1 MRISPTRARL
11 ALAASALVAGVALAH
26 HSTAMFDM
34 NKDVVLNGTIKEF
47 QWTNPHTW
55 IVLTVPNGAGSDE
68 YGIEGMSPNYLARN
82 GWDKHTLRP
91 GDKVVMTIHPLK
103 DGRKG
108 GFNVSVKLPDGRLIY
123 NLPHLERPAAAPGA
137 ASAPAASAP
146 PATSGR

>member
-1 MRISPTRARL
+1 MRISPTGARL
-11 ALAASALVAGVALAH
+11 LLAATALVAGAAAAH

-34 NKDVVLNGTIKEF
+34 NKDVVLTGTIKEF

-55 IVLTVPNGAGSDE
+55 VVLTVPNGAATDE

-108 GFNVSVKLPDGRLIY
+108 GFNVSVKLPDGKLLY
-123 NLPHLERPAAAPGA
+123 NLPHLERPAAAPA
-137 ASAPAASAP
+137 AAPAPAR
-146 PATSGR
+146 PATTAP